1 MSRRAFLGLL
11 GGTAATGL
19 ALGEAWRGAG
29 TDPLPR
35 PPSPTT
41 PLRWGSRRESPC
53 MTAFRPVSCCGRACA
68 RPFERRRDAA

>member
-19 ALGEAWRGAG
+19 ALGEAGVEQEQ
-29 TDPLPR
+29 TPPR

-53 MTAFRPVSCCGRACA
+53 MTAFRPRAVDAPCA